1 MPSFLE
7 TREKAWGRVVE
18 LVAYDPALAPSA
30 AILEVGGQQF
40 GTVISDLHVDFEVKR
55 STRYTENTG
64 SFKIYNAKEATRQW
78 LQTPGLRVR
87 FSAGYTGQDGGPIGI
102 FWGSMLPGVVSR
114 KQGNDWVTT
123 IPCISSLTE
132 STGSEDIATWAEK
145 NKKAS
150 FAQKKAKIT
159 AAVNRIPVSLGY
171 GPDARVR
178 TILRDLAHMSG
189 LVLYGAE
196 GLSATMAFP
205 NGWVYIGGLRGALDT
220 LNRMLRA
227 RGWML
232 YIDNTTMVVWP
243 LDGGNVKVT
252 AAYLTYTTG
261 LRSLE
266 PKIDSNVPPK
276 LDSKGKR
283 VEKRQA
289 YDFECLLSPKIG
301 PNTLAKFDTGA
312 IQTTLLVS
320 EITHAGNNYGGD
332 FSTKGHGV
340 VWQGI
345 GDTYR
350 KET

>member
-30 AILEVGGQQF
+30 AVLEIGGQQF
-40 GTVISDLHVDFEVKR
+40 GTVISDLHMEFEVKR
-55 STRYTENTG
+55 STRYSENTG

-87 FSAGYTGQDGGPIGI
+87 FSAGYAEQGGLTGI
-102 FWGSMLPGVVSR
+102 FWGSMVPGVNSR
-114 KQGNDWVTT
+114 KQGNAWVTT

-132 STGSEDIATWAEK
+132 STGSEDIATWAKK
-145 NKKAS
+145 NSKAS
-150 FAQKKAKIT
+150 FDQKKAKIT

-220 LNRMLRA
+220 LNRMLRS
-227 RGWML
+227 RGWKL

-243 LDGGNVKVT
+243 LDGGNLTVT
-252 AAYLTYTTG
+252 AAYLTYGTG

-266 PKIDSNVPPK
+266 PKIDQNIPPK
-276 LDSKGKR
+276 LDRKGNR
-283 VEKRQA
+283 IEKRQA